1 MFHTYEATLNFLYE
15 NLPMFQRVGAAA
27 IKPDLKNTLILCG
40 ALGNPQLKF
49 KSVHVG
55 GTNGKGSTSHM
66 LASIFQSAGY
76 KTGLYT
82 SPHLKSFT
90 ERIRINGNEV
100 SKDYVID
107 FVNRILPMID
117 IVKPSFF
124 EITVAMAFDY
134 FASEKV
140 DIAVV
145 EVGLGGRLD
154 STNVITPELSVI
166 TNIGWDHMDL
176 LGDSLEKIAS
186 EKAGIIKPRIPV
198 VISERQPEV
207 ENIFMERASS
217 MDSPLYFASDLL
229 NASMQSEN
237 DLVTF
242 DVFEKG
248 TPVLQDLAL
257 PLQGV
262 YQQKNVLG
270 VLQAVKVLQTQD
282 WQISIQHA
290 RSGLENVISQTGLK
304 GRWQILNRN
313 PMIVCDTGHNLD
325 GMKEVLRQIKMQSYE
340 NLFFVFGMVKGKD
353 ISSIL
358 ELLPNEAYYFF
369 CEAKIPRAVNAS
381 SLHQQAL
388 EYQLKGEVVPD
399 VNDAIYHARRK
410 AGDHD
415 MIFIGGSTYIVA
427 EIDSL

>member
-1 MFHTYEATLNFLYE
+1 MIHT
-15 NLPMFQRVGAAA
+15 
-27 IKPDLKNTLILCG
+27 
-40 ALGNPQLKF
+40 
-49 KSVHVG
+49 
-55 GTNGKGSTSHM
+55 
-66 LASIFQSAGY
+66 
-76 KTGLYT
+76 
-82 SPHLKSFT
+82 
-90 ERIRINGNEV
+90 
-100 SKDYVID
+100 
-107 FVNRILPMID
+107 
-117 IVKPSFF
+117 VKPSFF

-176 LGDSLEKIAS
+176 LGDSLEKIAV
-186 EKAGIIKPRIPV
+186 EKAGIIKPTVPI

-237 DLVTF
+237 GLVTF

-248 TPVLQDLAL
+248 TPLLQDLAL

-262 YQQKNVLG
+262 YQQKNILG
-270 VLQAVKVLQTQD
+270 VLQAVKVLQVQG
-282 WQISIQHA
+282 WQISRQHV

-304 GRWQILNRN
+304 GRWQVLNRN

-325 GMKEVLRQIKMQSYE
+325 GMKEVLRQIKMQSYQ

-358 ELLPNEAYYFF
+358 ELLPNDAYYFF

-381 SLHQQAL
+381 SLYQQAL

-399 VNDAIYHARRK
+399 VNDAIHQARRK